1 LVVRKTYQNEIEIVM
16 GKSVQE
22 IQTRI
27 MMAYLMRTIQTVMA
41 TEILM
46 AKMMIRTVMVFQMT
60 RMMI

>member
-1 LVVRKTYQNEIEIVM
+1 M